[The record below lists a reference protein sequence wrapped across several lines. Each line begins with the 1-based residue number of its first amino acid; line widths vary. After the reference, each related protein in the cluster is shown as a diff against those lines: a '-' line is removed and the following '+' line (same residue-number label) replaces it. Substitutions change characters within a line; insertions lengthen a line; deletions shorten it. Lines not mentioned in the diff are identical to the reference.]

1 MELNVNDLNAG
12 EPHILSLSMNDSD
25 DVVAVSGLLVVVA
38 LLLTDLS
45 DDDALAIRHLGPA
58 RQNCPST
65 SGL

>member
-45 DDDALAIRHLGPA
+45 DALAIRHPGPS
-58 RQNCPST
+58 RQDCPSA
-65 SGL
+65 SDL